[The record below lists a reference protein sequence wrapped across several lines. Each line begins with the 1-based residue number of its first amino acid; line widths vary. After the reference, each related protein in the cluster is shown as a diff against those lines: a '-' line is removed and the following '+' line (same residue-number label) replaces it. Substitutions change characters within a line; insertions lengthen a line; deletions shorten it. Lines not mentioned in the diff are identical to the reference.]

1 MKELIPL
8 FLSTV
13 KDWPWKKIVA
23 TAISVAII
31 VYALSLISCSVSRKI
46 ETYGVTEKNYVS
58 YDTIRVTA
66 SKKIPKN
73 FVYEP

>member
-1 MKELIPL
+1 MEKIISLIQV
-8 FLSTV
+8 LSAL
-13 KDWPWKKIVA
+13 PWKKIIAIACFLIAVA
-23 TAISVAII
+23 VAFFLFP
-31 VYALSLISCSVSRKI
+31 ACSVSRKI

-58 YDTIRVTA
+58 YDTICVRA

>member
-1 MKELIPL
+1 MSKIIS
-8 FLSTV
+8 FVQAV
-13 KDWPWKKIVA
+13 KDLPWTKIIA
-23 TAISVAII
+23 IAISVAII

-58 YDTIRVTA
+58 YDTIRVRA